1 MNKKIKV
8 LVVDD
13 HDLIREGLNR
23 IISFEEDLIIIN
35 EFSNG
40 EDVLNNIDNN
50 LANVIL
56 LDINMPKK
64 NGIETLRVI
73 KEKYKDIKVVMLTVE
88 NDKNTII
95 ESIKIGADGYIL
107 KESAGAEI
115 VNAIRSVY
123 INEKYIDKALVK
135 KMFFEFKSNEN
146 DKNLKYENLNK
157 LNEKEITILY
167 EISRGLKNKEIA
179 EKLYLSE
186 KTIKNYITNI
196 FKKIKVE
203 DRVQATIFAIR
214 NNIEGYYKS
223 INSQDI

>member
-1 MNKKIKV
+1 MDKRIKV

-23 IISFEEDLIIIN
+23 IISFEEDLIIID

-40 EDVLNNIDNN
+40 EDALNNIEFN
-50 LANVIL
+50 LPDVVL

-64 NGIETLRVI
+64 NGIETLETI
-73 KEKYKDIKVVMLTVE
+73 KNKYKDIKVVMLTVE
-88 NDKNTII
+88 NDKKTIM
-95 ESIKIGADGYIL
+95 EAIKIGADGYIL

-115 VNAIRSVY
+115 VNAIRDVY
-123 INEKYIDKALVK
+123 IDEKYIDKTLIK
-135 KMFFEFKSNEN
+135 EMFFQFKINEN
-146 DKNLKYENLNK
+146 NSKVENKIFNK
-157 LNEKEITILY
+157 LNKREVVILY

-196 FKKIKVE
+196 FKKIKVD

-214 NNIEGYYKS
+214 NNIEDYYK
-223 INSQDI
+223 NF

>member
-1 MNKKIKV
+1 MDKRIKV

-23 IISFEEDLIIIN
+23 IISFEEDLIIID

-40 EDVLNNIDNN
+40 EDALNNIEFN
-50 LANVIL
+50 LPDVVL

-64 NGIETLRVI
+64 NGIETLETI
-73 KEKYKDIKVVMLTVE
+73 KNKYKDIKVVMLTVE
-88 NDKNTII
+88 NDKKTIM
-95 ESIKIGADGYIL
+95 EAIKIGADGYIL

-115 VNAIRSVY
+115 VNAIRDVY
-123 INEKYIDKALVK
+123 IDEKYIDKTLIK
-135 KMFFEFKSNEN
+135 EMFFQFKINEN
-146 DKNLKYENLNK
+146 NSKVENKIFNRLNK
-157 LNEKEITILY
+157 REVVILY

-196 FKKIKVE
+196 FKKIKVD

-214 NNIEGYYKS
+214 NNIEEYYK
-223 INSQDI
+223 NF

>member
-23 IISFEEDLIIIN
+23 IISFEEDLIIVN

-40 EDVLNNIDNN
+40 EDVLNNIYND
-50 LANVIL
+50 LADVIL

-64 NGIETLRVI
+64 NGIETLKVI
-73 KEKYKDIKVVMLTVE
+73 KDKYKDIKVVMLTVE

-123 INEKYIDKALVK
+123 MNEKYIDKALVK
-135 KMFFEFKSNEN
+135 KMFFEFKSNEK
-146 DKNLKYENLNK
+146 DKNLKCENLNK
-157 LNEKEITILY
+157 LNEKEIIILY

-196 FKKIKVE
+196 FKKIEVE

-214 NNIEGYYKS
+214 NNIEEYYKN
-223 INSQDI
+223 IKL

>member
-23 IISFEEDLIIIN
+23 IISFEEDLTIVN

-40 EDVLNNIDNN
+40 EDVLNNIYND
-50 LANVIL
+50 LADVIL

-64 NGIETLRVI
+64 NGIETLKVI
-73 KEKYKDIKVVMLTVE
+73 KDEYKDIKVVMLTVE

-123 INEKYIDKALVK
+123 MNEKYIDKALVK
-135 KMFFEFKSNEN
+135 KMFFEFKSNEK
-146 DKNLKYENLNK
+146 DKNLKCENLNK
-157 LNEKEITILY
+157 LNEKEIIILY

-196 FKKIKVE
+196 FKKIEVE

-214 NNIEGYYKS
+214 NNIEEYYKN
-223 INSQDI
+223 IKL